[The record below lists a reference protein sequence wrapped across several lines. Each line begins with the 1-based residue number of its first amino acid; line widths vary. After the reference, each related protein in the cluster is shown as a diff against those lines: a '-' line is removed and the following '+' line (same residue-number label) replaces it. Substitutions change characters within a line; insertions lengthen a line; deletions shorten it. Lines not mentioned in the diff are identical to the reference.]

1 METLF
6 AYKYM
11 EERTIDEEKKQ
22 KKQKT
27 IAEIE
32 SKVEEILQQIN
43 KKS

>member
-1 METLF
+1 
-6 AYKYM
+6 M